1 MNESLRAIEYIKETA
16 DVVTTSDGQ
25 QISASQ
31 MMETFLFSSALQ
43 WTPISK
49 LSGGEKR
56 RLYLMKILME
66 APNVLVLDEP
76 TNDIDID
83 TLKVLE
89 AYIDD
94 FRGPV
99 ITVSH
104 DRYFLDRICNKIFH
118 LDGFGNVTQYTGNY
132 FDYIQEN
139 TQINR
144 IANSV
149 LTENK
154 EASKP
159 ENSKDTSSKGEKR
172 DKGRATKLSYK
183 EKREYET
190 VDEEIKKLEEELD
203 RISIEMTRYPS
214 DFDKL

>member
-1 MNESLRAIEYIKETA
+1 MCSGNP
-16 DVVTTSDGQ
+16 GN
-25 QISASQ
+25 
-31 MMETFLFSSALQ
+31 
-43 WTPISK
+43 K

-118 LDGFGNVTQYTGNY
+118 MDGTGNVTQYTGNY
-132 FDYIQEN
+132 FDYTQEN
-139 TQINR
+139 IQNNR
-144 IANSV
+144 IANAV
-149 LTENK
+149 LTENG
-154 EASKP
+154 EAAKDAKSKASP
-159 ENSKDTSSKGEKR
+159 VEQKKDREKVPS
-172 DKGRATKLSYK
+172 KLSYK
-183 EKREYET
+183 EKREFET
-190 VDEEIKKLEEELD
+190 IDDEINKLDEKLD
-203 RISIEMTRYPS
+203 CISSDMLRYAT
-214 DFDKL
+214 DYDKLQQLVAEKDQVEEKLMAKMERQEHLARLVEEYEKLKS